1 MKFWVG
7 QSISV
12 FGAQFSPLAIQ
23 IIAIKT
29 LNVTN
34 FQLGVLGFLN
44 TVPFLFLGL
53 FVGVFVDRHSR
64 RRVLLFSDVGR
75 SLVLVTIPLSSI
87 FYLVTL
93 NLLYVVTLAAGILTV
108 FFEIGYQSYVPSL
121 VERPQIV
128 EANSKLETTRSLSQA
143 VGPTAATA
151 TISLIGA
158 PLAVLG
164 DTLGYIASWVSL
176 VLIRRPEKVD
186 SGPRKSTWLDIREGL
201 SVVFRDPRLR
211 AIAGTTA
218 TSNLFSAAFGVILTK
233 FLLVNL
239 QMSYLE
245 VGVVYSVGALGGVL
259 GALIAMKVAGRLGVG
274 SSIVFGSV
282 VFSLVSTMFYFATV
296 ANGVVLSAAILFVS
310 FVGVLIYNITQLS
323 YRQSLVPRQIQ
334 GRMNASIRTLVWGV
348 IPIGNLLGG
357 AVAQVV
363 GVRETVVLM
372 AALTVISPL
381 WVIFSPLRSVHDFP
395 KGG

>member
-1 MKFWVG
+1 MT
-7 QSISV
+7 
-12 FGAQFSPLAIQ
+12 FGR
-23 IIAIKT
+23 
-29 LNVTN
+29 
-34 FQLGVLGFLN
+34 GY
-44 TVPFLFLGL
+44 
-53 FVGVFVDRHSR
+53 RW
-64 RRVLLFSDVGR
+64 
-75 SLVLVTIPLSSI
+75 SS
-87 FYLVTL
+87 
-93 NLLYVVTLAAGILTV
+93 
-108 FFEIGYQSYVPSL
+108 E
-121 VERPQIV
+121 
-128 EANSKLETTRSLSQA
+128 
-143 VGPTAATA
+143 
-151 TISLIGA
+151 
-158 PLAVLG
+158 
-164 DTLGYIASWVSL
+164 
-176 VLIRRPEKVD
+176 
-186 SGPRKSTWLDIREGL
+186 
-201 SVVFRDPRLR
+201 DPRLR